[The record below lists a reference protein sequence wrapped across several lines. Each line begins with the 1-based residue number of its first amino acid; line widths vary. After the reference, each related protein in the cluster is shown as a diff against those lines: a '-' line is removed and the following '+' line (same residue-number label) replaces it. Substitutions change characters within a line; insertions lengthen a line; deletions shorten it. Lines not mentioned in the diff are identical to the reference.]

1 LNFLLQSAAMASKPT
16 PEPAEPARFDDLLA
30 RLRALVERLE
40 SGNLPLEEGLR
51 YFEEGMELCRQGAT
65 VLDKAEKRVEV
76 LLASASGRA
85 ATAPL
90 DEPGQ
95 DEDGA

>member
-1 LNFLLQSAAMASKPT
+1 MATKPAA
-16 PEPAEPARFDDLLA
+16 EPAEPARFDDILS

-40 SGNLPLEEGLR
+40 SGNLPLEDGLR
-51 YFEEGMELCRQGAT
+51 YFEEGMALCRQGAA

-76 LLASASGRA
+76 LLAKADGTT

-90 DEPGQ
+90 DEPG
-95 DEDGA
+95 EDADRE

>member
-1 LNFLLQSAAMASKPT
+1 MANQPT
-16 PEPAEPARFDDLLA
+16 PEPAEPARFDDILS

-51 YFEEGMELCRQGAT
+51 YFEEGMELCRQGAA

-76 LLASASGRA
+76 LLGNAGGG
-85 ATAPL
+85 TTTEPL
-90 DEPGQ
+90 DGTPE
-95 DEDGA
+95 DEDDA